1 MRMAACSS
9 FSTCASL
16 IPATI
21 FFQSPASTMRALLLD
36 HCGQAWRSMN
46 GVQTGDVGDGLAL
59 RRRHGDIIDR
69 GDVVGSAPLAQTTR
83 SRRAYAPHDSVV
95 GHRPGPP

>member
-9 FSTCASL
+9 FSTCAPL

-36 HCGQAWRSMN
+36 HCGQAVAIHERA
-46 GVQTGDVGDGLAL
+46 QTGDVGDGLAL

-69 GDVVGSAPLAQTTR
+69 SDVVGSAPLAHTTR
-83 SRRAYAPHDSVV
+83 SRRAYAPHDSVA
-95 GHRPGPP
+95 GHRP